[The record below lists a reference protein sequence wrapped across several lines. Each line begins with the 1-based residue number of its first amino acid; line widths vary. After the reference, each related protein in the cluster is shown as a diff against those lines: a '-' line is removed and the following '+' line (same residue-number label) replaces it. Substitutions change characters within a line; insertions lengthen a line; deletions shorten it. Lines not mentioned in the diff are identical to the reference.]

1 VPRFGERPLQ
11 RATKPARSNAG
22 ALHEG
27 AGLFRK
33 PHSTPRGPRALRRQ
47 SPPALNNPTYYRAD
61 QARQRAQGAGHVPLS
76 CRPSAR
82 IASRAGETEAAAHP
96 VNLPVPFPRGSFG
109 SSVAGSST
117 LPLRTFPIGTQSS
130 VLKHRKG
137 TTMTTQP
144 AHKIRIGNLSAI
156 IWRNTGENDPSY
168 SVQPQRSYKNSD
180 DEWRQT
186 ESMGVDDLLTMAK
199 LLDMAH
205 TWVVQQ
211 MEADRKARKQAEE
224 A

>member
-1 VPRFGERPLQ
+1 MG
-11 RATKPARSNAG
+11 
-22 ALHEG
+22 
-27 AGLFRK
+27 
-33 PHSTPRGPRALRRQ
+33 ST
-47 SPPALNNPTYYRAD
+47 
-61 QARQRAQGAGHVPLS
+61 
-76 CRPSAR
+76 C
-82 IASRAGETEAAAHP
+82 
-96 VNLPVPFPRGSFG
+96 
-109 SSVAGSST
+109 
-117 LPLRTFPIGTQSS
+117 
-130 VLKHRKG
+130 
-137 TTMTTQP
+137 
-144 AHKIRIGNLSAI
+144 
-156 IWRNTGENDPSY
+156 TGENDPSY